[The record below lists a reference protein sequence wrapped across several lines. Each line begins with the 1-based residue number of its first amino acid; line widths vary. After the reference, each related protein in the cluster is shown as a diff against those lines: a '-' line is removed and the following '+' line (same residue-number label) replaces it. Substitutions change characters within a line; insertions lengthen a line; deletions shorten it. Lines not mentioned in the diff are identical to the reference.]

1 VPYIYFAPSLLTWLA
16 ALASCF
22 TAPSFHTFVH
32 VVTGWILCLGR
43 HQVTQIICAAG
54 ALGVKHH
61 TSFHRFF
68 RQARW
73 VPDEIGLCLLRL
85 VMSLLPAE
93 APVVVAIDDTLGRHT
108 GKHIRGA
115 AMHHDPLLSTKTKA
129 FHHWGHV
136 WVVLAVVI
144 EIPRWH
150 KRFAL
155 PVLCRLYRREK
166 TCAAEGH
173 SFATKTELA
182 RDLIALVA
190 QALPARTLYIVGDNA
205 YTNQVTLKSLPANA
219 HFIGRASM
227 KAALFALPAPR
238 PAGRGR
244 GRPRKKGERVASPAE
259 RAAVPTGWQTERVQV
274 YGQTVSV
281 PVKTFDALW
290 YHTAGGRLLRFVLVR
305 GWPGHDKDDVLV
317 CTDLTLDAAAIITLY
332 CQRWSI
338 EVTFE
343 EVKGRLGFEDPQN
356 RTDSAVE
363 RTAPMALWVY
373 VLTVLWYL
381 DHCGAQ
387 GTPPLPQMPW
397 YTKNVP
403 TFSDMLAALRLTIWH
418 QMICGEEAQSA
429 ARPKFFDAWLLQIAY
444 AT

>member
-1 VPYIYFAPSLLTWLA
+1 VPYAQFVPSLLPWLA

-22 TAPSFHTFVH
+22 TAPSFQTFVH
-32 VVTGWILCLGR
+32 VVTGWIVCLGR
-43 HQVTQIICAAG
+43 HQVTQVLCAAG

-61 TSFHRFF
+61 STFHRFF

-85 VMSLLPAE
+85 VMALLPAE
-93 APVVVAIDDTLGRHT
+93 APVVVAVDDTLGRHT

-115 AMHHDPLLSTKTKA
+115 AMHHDPLLSTRAKA

-136 WVVLAVVI
+136 WVVLAVVV
-144 EIPRWH
+144 EVPHWH

-155 PVLCRLYRREK
+155 PVLCRLYRTEK
-166 TCAAEGH
+166 TCAAAGRP
-173 SFATKTELA
+173 FATKTALA

-190 QALPARTLYIVGDNA
+190 QALPTRTLYVVGDNA
-205 YTNQVTLKSLPANA
+205 YTNQVTRKSLPAHA
-219 HFIGRASM
+219 HLIGRASM
-227 KAALFALPAPR
+227 TAALFAPPAPR
-238 PAGRGR
+238 PAGHRG
-244 GRPRKKGERVASPAE
+244 GRPRQKGDRVPSPAA
-259 RAAVPTGWQTERVQV
+259 RAAAPTGWQTRTVEVYGRQVAVQV
-274 YGQTVSV
+274 
-281 PVKTFDALW
+281 KIFDALW
-290 YHTAGGRLLRFVLVR
+290 SRAAGGRLRRFVLVR

-317 CTDLTLDAAAIITLY
+317 GTDLTLDAAAIITRY

-343 EVKGRLGFEDPQN
+343 EVEGKRGFEDPQN
-356 RTDSAVE
+356 RTDRAVE

-381 DHCGAQ
+381 DRCGEH
-387 GTPPLPQMPW
+387 GSPPLPQRPW
-397 YTKNVP
+397 YTKEVP
-403 TFSDMLAALRLTIWH
+403 AFSDMLAALRLTIWH
-418 QMICGEEAQSA
+418 AMIGGEAAQPS
-429 ARPKFFDAWLLQIAY
+429 ARPKCFEAWLLQIAY